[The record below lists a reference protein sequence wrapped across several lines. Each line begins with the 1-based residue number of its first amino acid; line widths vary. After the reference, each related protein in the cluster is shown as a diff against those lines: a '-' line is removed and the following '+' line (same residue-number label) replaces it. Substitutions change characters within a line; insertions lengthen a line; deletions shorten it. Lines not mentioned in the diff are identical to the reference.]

1 MVGKAERIIPRGE
14 RTWLVRIFMG
24 WDFGTGEAQIRQQD
38 DPWQL
43 RDVQAYLSPKR
54 AGSPPRGLLRTIPDE
69 SRWNQS
75 LRSGSPTVPYG
86 AHSRTTCR
94 RRQ

>member
-1 MVGKAERIIPRGE
+1 MAGEAGRIIPRGE

-43 RDVQAYLSPKR
+43 RDAQAYLSPKR
-54 AGSPPRGLLRTIPDE
+54 DRDLGVFFEPSRMSLDGTSRCGLGCR
-69 SRWNQS
+69 RS
-75 LRSGSPTVPYG
+75 LTE